1 MAFFRSDPNAPRVP
15 RNRRTGASPFKVG
28 ALVLLVMAVATY
40 FGFTKHVPFTHGF
53 RVKAV
58 FESSNSIRKN
68 SPVRIAG
75 VNVGKV
81 TGVEGKPGTDAGG
94 VRRETDGKALP
105 IHKDATMKI
114 RPRIF
119 LEGNFFIDISPG
131 TPSAPTIGS

>member
-58 FESSNSIRKN
+58 FQSANSIRVN

-75 VNVGKV
+75 VNIGKV
-81 TGVEGKPGTDAGG
+81 KSVARQPGTDAAIVEMEIDKKG
-94 VRRETDGKALP
+94 LP
-105 IHKDATMKI
+105 IHKDAQAKI

-119 LEGNFFIDISPG
+119 LEGNFFVDLKPG
-131 TPSAPTIGS
+131 T